1 MSQQRRLAAIL
12 FTDIVDST
20 AMMQKDEH
28 SAVSINKRYMTVLK
42 QAVSSHAGEIL
53 NDYGDGSLCAFA
65 SATEAVRCAIEVQ
78 QQLQTAPQVPL
89 RIGLHIGEMFFEE
102 GKPFGDGV
110 NVASRIQSLGIANS
124 ILFSAEINNKL
135 KNQPEFKTVSVGR
148 FHFKNVDEP
157 IEVFAL
163 CNEGFI
169 VPGKNKLEGKLREK
183 KTVRRKW
190 ILPLA
195 ILLLLAVSYLVYEN
209 VFHVT
214 RFTEGDKSIAVLP
227 FENLGMRDTEEY
239 ISDGIT
245 QDIIKNLSKIASL
258 NKVIGWFS
266 VRKFKKTNE
275 TLKQVADELGVAAV
289 LSGSM
294 EQHADKI
301 HIIAEL
307 TEVNTNKRLWGDD
320 FEYDSKDILS
330 IQSKVVAEI
339 VNALKAKVTPQEKNG
354 ISKQYTENVDAY
366 KYYLKGR
373 NFWNHRGM
381 ADFDSAEAN
390 FKAAIK
396 LDPDYAL
403 AYAGLADCYTINQS
417 GSMSQLEAIPIARE
431 FADKALALDSNL
443 SEGYTSL
450 GFIQY
455 NFEYEWENSRKTLE
469 RAIQLEP
476 GNPTAHLYYG
486 NMLQFS
492 GNTDEGLKEVEKAA
506 ELNPLGWAENWVLG
520 RNSYFAGLYDKAI
533 SQFKKAV
540 KMAPGQTE
548 TTAWSLGLTY
558 FHKKMYTEARE
569 EFDKITFTDH
579 KNPIDYYFAMQSFGY
594 ALLGDTLK
602 AKDLLKKSLDE
613 KRKDW
618 VSPYVLSRIYVALG
632 NYPRA
637 MDLLEKSYDIRDLH
651 TAYVNVD
658 PDLKPIRNEPRFKE
672 LLKKMNLSD

>member
-1 MSQQRRLAAIL
+1 M
-12 FTDIVDST
+12 
-20 AMMQKDEH
+20 
-28 SAVSINKRYMTVLK
+28 AVLRE
-42 QAVSSHAGEIL
+42 AVSSHGGEIL
-53 NDYGDGSLCAFA
+53 NDYGDGSLCVFS
-65 SATEAVRCAIEVQ
+65 SATQAVLCAIAVQ
-78 QQLQTAPQVPL
+78 QQLQTEPKVPL
-89 RIGLHIGEMFFEE
+89 RIGLHVGEIFFED

-124 ILFSAEINNKL
+124 VLISAEINNKI

-163 CNEGFI
+163 SNEGFA
-169 VPGKNKLEGKLREK
+169 VPDKNKMEGKLQEK
-183 KTVRRKW
+183 KTARRKW

-195 ILLLLAVSYLVYEN
+195 VLLLLALSYLAYEN
-209 VFHVT
+209 IFHLS
-214 RFTEGDKSIAVLP
+214 RFTEGDKTIAVLP

-266 VRKFKKTNE
+266 VRKFKKTKE

-289 LSGSM
+289 LSGSL
-294 EQHADKI
+294 EQHAEKI

-330 IQSKVVAEI
+330 IQSMVVGEI

-354 ISKQYTENVDAY
+354 IAKQYTENVDAY

-373 NFWNHRGM
+373 NFWNHRGI

-403 AYAGLADCYTINQS
+403 AYAGLADCYTYNQN
-417 GSMSQLEAIPIARE
+417 GMMSQLEAIPIARE
-431 FADKALALDSNL
+431 FADKALAIDSNL

-455 NFEYEWENSRKTLE
+455 NFDYEWEKSKKSFE
-469 RAIQLEP
+469 RAIELEP
-476 GNPTAHLYYG
+476 GNPTAHFYYG
-486 NMLQFS
+486 NVLQFN
-492 GNTDEGLKEVEKAA
+492 GNTDEGLKEVEKAVD
-506 ELNPLGWAENWVLG
+506 LNPLGWAENWVLG
-520 RNSYFAGLYDKAI
+520 RNCYFAGLYDKAI
-533 SQFKKAV
+533 GQFKKAL
-540 KMAPGQTE
+540 KNAPAQAE
-548 TTAWSLGLTY
+548 VAAWSLGLAY

-579 KNPIDYYFAMQSFGY
+579 KSTIDYCFAMQSLGY

-602 AKDLLKKSLDE
+602 AKDLLQKTLDE
-613 KRKDW
+613 KRKNW

-632 NYPRA
+632 NYPHA
-637 MDLLEKSYDIRDLH
+637 LDLLEKSYEIRDLH
-651 TAYVNVD
+651 LSYIKAD
-658 PDLKPIRNEPRFKE
+658 PEFNPIKNEPRFKE
-672 LLKKMNLSD
+672 ILKKMNLGD

>member
-1 MSQQRRLAAIL
+1 MA
-12 FTDIVDST
+12 
-20 AMMQKDEH
+20 
-28 SAVSINKRYMTVLK
+28 VLK
-42 QAVSSHAGEIL
+42 QAVLSHAGNIL
-53 NDYGDGSLCAFA
+53 NDYGDGSLCAFD

-78 QQLQTAPQVPL
+78 QQLQTEPKVPL
-89 RIGLHIGEMFFEE
+89 RIGLHIGEIFFEE

-124 ILFSAEINNKL
+124 ILISAEINNKL
-135 KNQPEFKTVSVGR
+135 KNQPEFKTVSVGW

-163 CNEGFI
+163 ANEGFT
-169 VPGKNKLEGKLREK
+169 VPDKNKLEGKLREK
-183 KTVRRKW
+183 KTARRKW

-195 ILLLLAVSYLVYEN
+195 ILLLLAVSLLFYEN

-214 RFTEGDKSIAVLP
+214 RFTEGDKTIAVLP
-227 FENLGMRDTEEY
+227 FENLSMRDTEEY

-266 VRKFKKTNE
+266 VRKFKKTKE
-275 TLKQVADELGVAAV
+275 TMKQVADELGVAAV
-289 LSGSM
+289 LSGSL

-330 IQSKVVAEI
+330 IQSKVVGEI

-373 NFWNHRGM
+373 NFWNLRGPEN
-381 ADFDSAEAN
+381 FDSAEAN

-396 LDPDYAL
+396 LDPAYAL
-403 AYAGLADCYTINQS
+403 AYAGLADCYTYNQS
-417 GSMSQLEAIPIARE
+417 GMSQLEAIPIARE

-455 NFEYEWENSRKTLE
+455 NFDYEWDKSKKTLE
-469 RAIQLEP
+469 RAIELEP
-476 GNPTAHLYYG
+476 NNPTAHLYYG
-486 NMLQFS
+486 LVLQFT
-492 GNTDEGLKEVEKAA
+492 GHTDEGLKEIEKAA
-506 ELNPLGWAENWVLG
+506 DLNPLGWAENWVLG
-520 RNSYFAGLYDKAI
+520 RNCYFAGLNDKAI
-533 SQFKKAV
+533 IQFKKAI
-540 KMAPGQTE
+540 KIAPSQAE
-548 TTAWSLGLTY
+548 VIAWSLGLAY
-558 FHKKMYTEARE
+558 FQKKMYKEARE

-579 KNPIDYYFAMQSFGY
+579 KNPIDYYFAMQSYGY
-594 ALLGDTLK
+594 ALLGDTLI
-602 AKDLLKKSLDE
+602 AKDLLQKTLDE

-618 VSPYVLSRIYVALG
+618 VSPYVLSRIYIALG

-637 MDLLEKSYDIRDLH
+637 LDLLEKSYETRDLH
-651 TAYVNVD
+651 SAYVNVD
-658 PDLKPIRNEPRFKE
+658 PELNPIKNEPRFKE
-672 LLKKMNLSD
+672 LLKKMNLGD

>member
-12 FTDIVDST
+12 FTDIVGST
-20 AMMQKDEH
+20 AIMQKNEH
-28 SAVSINKRYMTVLK
+28 SAVSLNRRYMAVLK
-42 QAVSSHAGEIL
+42 QAVSSHGGEIL
-53 NDYGDGSLCAFA
+53 NDYGDGSLCVFA
-65 SATEAVRCAIEVQ
+65 SATQAVLCAIAVQ
-78 QQLQTAPQVPL
+78 QQLRTEPKVPL
-89 RIGLHIGEMFFEE
+89 RIGLHIGEIFFED

-124 ILFSAEINNKL
+124 VLISAEINNKI

-163 CNEGFI
+163 SNEGFA
-169 VPGKNKLEGKLREK
+169 VPDKNKMEGKLQEK
-183 KTVRRKW
+183 KTAGRKW

-195 ILLLLAVSYLVYEN
+195 VLLLLAISYFVYVNVSHLS
-209 VFHVT
+209 
-214 RFTEGDKSIAVLP
+214 RFTEGDKTIAVLP

-266 VRKFKKTNE
+266 VRKFKKTKE
-275 TLKQVADELGVAAV
+275 TLKEVADELGVAAV
-289 LSGSM
+289 LSGSL

-307 TEVNTNKRLWGDD
+307 TEVNTNRRLWGDD

-330 IQSKVVAEI
+330 IQTMVVGEI

-354 ISKQYTENVDAY
+354 IAKQYTENVDAY

-373 NFWNHRGM
+373 NFWNLRGLEN
-381 ADFDSAEAN
+381 FDSAEAN
-390 FKAAIK
+390 FKEAIK

-403 AYAGLADCYTINQS
+403 AYAGLADCYTYNQK
-417 GSMSQLEAIPIARE
+417 GMSQLEAIPIARE

-455 NFEYEWENSRKTLE
+455 NFDYEWDKSKKTLE
-469 RAIQLEP
+469 RAIELEP
-476 GNPTAHLYYG
+476 NNPTAHLYYG
-486 NMLQFS
+486 IVLQFT

-520 RNSYFAGLYDKAI
+520 RNCFFAGLNDKAI
-533 SQFKKAV
+533 SQFNKAF
-540 KMAPGQTE
+540 KNAPGQAE
-548 TTAWSLGLTY
+548 VIAWSLGLVY
-558 FHKKMYTEARE
+558 FQKKMYKEARE

-579 KNPIDYYFAMQSFGY
+579 KNPIDYYFAMQSYGY
-594 ALLGDTLK
+594 ALLGDTIR
-602 AKDLLKKSLDE
+602 AKDLLQKTLDE

-618 VSPYVLSRIYVALG
+618 VSPYVLSRIYIALG

-637 MDLLEKSYDIRDLH
+637 LDLLEKSYEVRDLH
-651 TAYVNVD
+651 MFYIKVD
-658 PDLKPIRNEPRFKE
+658 PGLFPIKNEPRFKE

>member
-1 MSQQRRLAAIL
+1 MA
-12 FTDIVDST
+12 
-20 AMMQKDEH
+20 
-28 SAVSINKRYMTVLK
+28 VLK
-42 QAVSSHAGEIL
+42 QAVSSHAGNIL
-53 NDYGDGSLCAFA
+53 NDYGDGSLCAFD

-78 QQLQTAPQVPL
+78 QQLQTEPKVPL
-89 RIGLHIGEMFFEE
+89 RIGLHIGEIFFEE

-124 ILFSAEINNKL
+124 ILISAEINNKL
-135 KNQPEFKTVSVGR
+135 KNQPEFKTVSLGR
-148 FHFKNVDEP
+148 FYFKNVDEP

-163 CNEGFI
+163 ANEGLT
-169 VPGKNKLEGKLREK
+169 VPDKNKLEGKLREK
-183 KTVRRKW
+183 KTAHRKW

-195 ILLLLAVSYLVYEN
+195 ILLLLVISWLVYEN

-214 RFTEGDKSIAVLP
+214 RFTEGDKTIAVLP

-266 VRKFKKTNE
+266 VRKFKKTKE
-275 TLKQVADELGVAAV
+275 TLKQVADELAVAAV
-289 LSGSM
+289 LSGSL
-294 EQHADKI
+294 EQHANKI

-320 FEYDSKDILS
+320 FEYDSRDILS
-330 IQSKVVAEI
+330 IQSKVVQEI

-373 NFWNHRGM
+373 NFWNLRGPEN
-381 ADFDSAEAN
+381 FDSAEAN

-396 LDPDYAL
+396 LDPAYAL
-403 AYAGLADCYTINQS
+403 AYAGLADCYTYNQS
-417 GSMSQLEAIPIARE
+417 GMSQLEAIPIARE

-455 NFEYEWENSRKTLE
+455 NFDYEWDKSRKTLE
-469 RAIQLEP
+469 RAIELEP
-476 GNPTAHLYYG
+476 NNPTAHLYYG
-486 NMLQFS
+486 IVLQYT
-492 GNTDEGLKEVEKAA
+492 GHTDEGLKEVEKAA
-506 ELNPLGWAENWVLG
+506 DLNPLGWAENWVLG
-520 RNSYFAGLYDKAI
+520 RNCYFAGLNDKAI
-533 SQFKKAV
+533 SQFKKAI
-540 KMAPGQTE
+540 KIAPGQAE
-548 TTAWSLGLTY
+548 VIAWSLGLAY
-558 FHKKMYTEARE
+558 FQKKMYKEARE

-579 KNPIDYYFAMQSFGY
+579 KNPIDYYFAMQSYGY

-602 AKDLLKKSLDE
+602 AKDLLQKTLDE

-618 VSPYVLSRIYVALG
+618 VSPYVLSRVYIALG

-637 MDLLEKSYDIRDLH
+637 LDLLEKSYEVRDLH
-651 TAYVNVD
+651 MFFIKVD
-658 PDLKPIRNEPRFKE
+658 PGLNPVRNEPRFNE

>member
-1 MSQQRRLAAIL
+1 M
-12 FTDIVDST
+12 
-20 AMMQKDEH
+20 
-28 SAVSINKRYMTVLK
+28 AVLRE
-42 QAVSSHAGEIL
+42 AVSSHGGEIL
-53 NDYGDGSLCAFA
+53 NDYGDGSLCVFS
-65 SATEAVRCAIEVQ
+65 SATRAVLCAIAVQ
-78 QQLQTAPQVPL
+78 QQLQTEPKVPL
-89 RIGLHIGEMFFEE
+89 RIGVHIGEIFFED

-124 ILFSAEINNKL
+124 VLISAEINNKI

-163 CNEGFI
+163 SNEGFA
-169 VPGKNKLEGKLREK
+169 VPDKNKMEGKLQEK
-183 KTVRRKW
+183 KTAGRKW

-195 ILLLLAVSYLVYEN
+195 VLLLLAISYLVYVN
-209 VFHVT
+209 VFHLS
-214 RFTEGDKSIAVLP
+214 RFTEGDKTIAVLP

-266 VRKFKKTNE
+266 VRKFKKTKE
-275 TLKQVADELGVAAV
+275 TLKEVADELGVAAV
-289 LSGSM
+289 LSGSL

-307 TEVNTNKRLWGDD
+307 TEVNTNRRLWGDD

-330 IQSKVVAEI
+330 IQSMVVGEI

-354 ISKQYTENVDAY
+354 IAKQYTENVDAY

-373 NFWNHRGM
+373 NFWNLRGLEN
-381 ADFDSAEAN
+381 FDSAEAN
-390 FKAAIK
+390 FKEAIK

-403 AYAGLADCYTINQS
+403 AYAGLADCYTYNQR
-417 GSMSQLEAIPIARE
+417 GMSQLEAIPIARE

-455 NFEYEWENSRKTLE
+455 NFDYEWDKSKKTLE
-469 RAIQLEP
+469 RAIELEP
-476 GNPTAHLYYG
+476 NNPTAHLYYG
-486 NMLQFS
+486 IVLQFT

-520 RNSYFAGLYDKAI
+520 RNCFFAGLNDKAI
-533 SQFKKAV
+533 SQFNKAF
-540 KMAPGQTE
+540 KNAPGQAE
-548 TTAWSLGLTY
+548 VIAWSLGLVY
-558 FHKKMYTEARE
+558 FQKKMYKEASE

-579 KNPIDYYFAMQSFGY
+579 KNPIDYYFAMQSYGY
-594 ALLGDTLK
+594 ALLGDTIR
-602 AKDLLKKSLDE
+602 AKDLLQKTLDE

-618 VSPYVLSRIYVALG
+618 VSPYVLSRIYIALG

-637 MDLLEKSYDIRDLH
+637 LDLLEKSYEVRDLH
-651 TAYVNVD
+651 MFYIKVD
-658 PDLKPIRNEPRFKE
+658 PGLFPIKNEPRFKE

>member
-1 MSQQRRLAAIL
+1 
-12 FTDIVDST
+12 
-20 AMMQKDEH
+20 MQKNEH
-28 SAVSINKRYMTVLK
+28 SAVSINKRYMAVLRE
-42 QAVSSHAGEIL
+42 AVSSHGGEIL
-53 NDYGDGSLCAFA
+53 NDYGDGSLCVFS
-65 SATEAVRCAIEVQ
+65 SATQAVLCAIAVQ
-78 QQLQTAPQVPL
+78 QQLQTEPKVPL
-89 RIGLHIGEMFFEE
+89 RIGLHIGEIFFED

-124 ILFSAEINNKL
+124 VLISAEINNKI

-163 CNEGFI
+163 SNEGFA
-169 VPGKNKLEGKLREK
+169 VPDKNKMEGKLQEK
-183 KTVRRKW
+183 KTAGRKW

-195 ILLLLAVSYLVYEN
+195 VLLLLAISYLVYVN
-209 VFHVT
+209 VFHLS
-214 RFTEGDKSIAVLP
+214 RFTEGEKTIAVLP

-266 VRKFKKTNE
+266 VRKFKKTKE
-275 TLKQVADELGVAAV
+275 TLKEVADELGVAAV
-289 LSGSM
+289 LSGSL

-307 TEVNTNKRLWGDD
+307 TEVNTNRRLWGDD

-330 IQSKVVAEI
+330 IQSMVVGEI

-354 ISKQYTENVDAY
+354 IAKQYTENVDAY

-373 NFWNHRGM
+373 NFWNLRGLEN
-381 ADFDSAEAN
+381 FDSAEAN
-390 FKAAIK
+390 FKEAIK

-403 AYAGLADCYTINQS
+403 AYAGLADCYTYNQR
-417 GSMSQLEAIPIARE
+417 GMSQLEAIPIARE

-455 NFEYEWENSRKTLE
+455 NFDYEWDKSKKTLE
-469 RAIQLEP
+469 RAIELEP
-476 GNPTAHLYYG
+476 NNPTAHLYYG
-486 NMLQFS
+486 IVLQFT

-520 RNSYFAGLYDKAI
+520 RNCFFAGLNDKAI
-533 SQFKKAV
+533 SQFNKAF
-540 KMAPGQTE
+540 KNAPGQAE
-548 TTAWSLGLTY
+548 VIAWSLGLVY
-558 FHKKMYTEARE
+558 FQKKMYKEARE

-579 KNPIDYYFAMQSFGY
+579 KNPIDYYFAMQSYGY
-594 ALLGDTLK
+594 ALLGDTIR
-602 AKDLLKKSLDE
+602 AKDLLQKTLDE

-618 VSPYVLSRIYVALG
+618 VSPYVLSRIYIALD

-637 MDLLEKSYDIRDLH
+637 LDLLEKSYEVRDLH
-651 TAYVNVD
+651 MFYIKVD
-658 PDLKPIRNEPRFKE
+658 PGLFPIKNEPRFKE